1 MKTADTLLLMLSNFA
16 LMSLFAIGGANS
28 VLPEMHRFVVEQQGW
43 LTHQQFAEPFGLAQG
58 VPGPNMLVVALIGYH
73 VAGIPGALICTIGLI
88 GPSSLLTYFVYRVW
102 DRFRGSAWRELIQ
115 KSAAPVTVGLVLA
128 SGYIIARSAD
138 HTWAAAAI
146 TIAVA
151 LLTATTRAHPLIWL
165 VIAAALGA
173 FGLI

>member
-1 MKTADTLLLMLSNFA
+1 MKLADTLLLMLAQFA

-43 LTHQQFAEPFGLAQG
+43 LTHQQFAELYGLAQG

-102 DRFRGSAWRELIQ
+102 DRFRGSAWRSLIQ
-115 KSAAPVTVGLVLA
+115 NAAAPVTVGLVLA
-128 SGYIIARSAD
+128 SGYIIARGAD
-138 HTWAAAAI
+138 HSWAAAAV
-146 TIAVA
+146 TTVVAV
-151 LLTATTRAHPLIWL
+151 LTATTRTHPLIWL

-173 FGLI
+173 AGLL